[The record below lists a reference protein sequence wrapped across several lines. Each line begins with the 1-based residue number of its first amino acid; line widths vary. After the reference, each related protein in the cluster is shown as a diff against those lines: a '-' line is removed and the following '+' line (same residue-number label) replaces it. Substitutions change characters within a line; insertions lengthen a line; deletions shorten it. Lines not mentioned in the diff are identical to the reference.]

1 MDGHKLAEHN
11 RLLNAAFQRHGVT
24 RALVRAARW
33 QLRKAKQRLDR
44 CHIELI
50 NAAAKGTQEEQEA
63 TARELHNATLHWEF
77 CRNQH
82 IKKKIDRN
90 NARMKLLQR
99 RREFQAW
106 MSMELKESE

>member
-1 MDGHKLAEHN
+1 MDHKTLAHHRN
-11 RLLNAAFQRHGVT
+11 LLNSAFRRYGVT
-24 RALVRAARW
+24 RGLVRVARH
-33 QLRKAKQRLDR
+33 QRRKAKRRLIR
-44 CHIELI
+44 CHQEM
-50 NAAAKGTQEEQEA
+50 AVTGRTQEERLRV
-63 TARELHNATLHWEF
+63 ARALHNATHEWSDA
-77 CRNQH
+77 RNDH